1 MVPRLREFFRQ
12 GQAEVVSSSNNKIL
26 ATWEPFFLPDPVLAA
41 KLAGQWLTKCKSE
54 GEEELWF
61 SFHLGKSCKNLMI
74 KEEVWFGLSWEKLVK
89 NELVLNHA
97 PPQVYRAISLL
108 LAFGRCNTQP

>member
-1 MVPRLREFFRQ
+1 MSIDPLDFEAMSPFLKTALAPRFQLNRRKWDLKPGGLR
-12 GQAEVVSSSNNKIL
+12 I
-26 ATWEPFFLPDPVLAA
+26 
-41 KLAGQWLTKCKSE
+41 TKCHPE

-108 LAFGRCNTQP
+108 LAFGRCNTQS